1 VHLDGFNLIPHLTG
15 KEAASPRKMFVYF
28 TDEGDVA
35 ALRYDNWKL
44 LFLEQRMQGTLKIWA
59 EPFVSLRAPYI
70 FNLRLDPYE
79 HAEITS
85 NTYFD
90 WMFRK
95 IFLLVPAQVLVGQ
108 FLSTFKEFPPRQK
121 AASFGLEQVVAKLTE
136 TAAGG

>member
-1 VHLDGFNLIPHLTG
+1 
-15 KEAASPRKMFVYF
+15 
-28 TDEGDVA
+28 
-35 ALRYDNWKL
+35 
-44 LFLEQRMQGTLKIWA
+44 MQGTLKIWA

-70 FNLRLDPYE
+70 FNLRTDPYE

-85 NTYFD
+85 NSYFD

-95 IFLLVPAQVLVGQ
+95 IYLLVPAQVFVGQ
-108 FLSTFKEFPPRQK
+108 FLATFKEFPPRQK